1 MDDPN
6 AAENT
11 LLASTIGEFTW
22 PIEIEVGTYDWQQT
36 KKFPF
41 PHLQLTVAPNPDDLS
56 TEECRLLF
64 HLCTIS
70 QNLERTKS
78 ARFTTWAHKMP
89 DFVTLATTHDYTM
102 QSLVALSATHLAST
116 CKSAAMDQIA
126 FAHRG
131 NAFRSLSLAVGTLT
145 QENSDAVLAASAL
158 LSWQSPGWQA
168 WAALMQ
174 GIKTLHTT
182 LQGWKAQSCFP
193 EFLGDNFYELGII
206 PTYRS
211 EVPGHAGLGLLEG
224 SILSLERAMAFAA
237 DSGEQVKSLRQLL
250 DFVQNLRIAPP
261 GPNPQDQFK
270 VLHPLRAWI
279 IWLPVSFFN
288 VTDQS
293 IPTMTTLAHF
303 YAVTLAVQLHLPSP
317 GPAYYPK
324 MRMEAIESLAGEIND
339 LKQTFNPE
347 GISSAVEL
355 MRFPREIATY
365 FRDRLQMAEQAHGT
379 TNVPTGG
386 TMSMADSLALAAT
399 IDFEE
404 SI

>member
-1 MDDPN
+1 
-6 AAENT
+6 
-11 LLASTIGEFTW
+11 
-22 PIEIEVGTYDWQQT
+22 
-36 KKFPF
+36 
-41 PHLQLTVAPNPDDLS
+41 
-56 TEECRLLF
+56 
-64 HLCTIS
+64 
-70 QNLERTKS
+70 
-78 ARFTTWAHKMP
+78 
-89 DFVTLATTHDYTM
+89 
-102 QSLVALSATHLAST
+102 
-116 CKSAAMDQIA
+116 
-126 FAHRG
+126 
-131 NAFRSLSLAVGTLT
+131 
-145 QENSDAVLAASAL
+145 
-158 LSWQSPGWQA
+158 
-168 WAALMQ
+168 
-174 GIKTLHTT
+174 
-182 LQGWKAQSCFP
+182 
-193 EFLGDNFYELGII
+193 
-206 PTYRS
+206 
-211 EVPGHAGLGLLEG
+211 
-224 SILSLERAMAFAA
+224 MAFAA

>member
-1 MDDPN
+1 
-6 AAENT
+6 
-11 LLASTIGEFTW
+11 
-22 PIEIEVGTYDWQQT
+22 
-36 KKFPF
+36 
-41 PHLQLTVAPNPDDLS
+41 
-56 TEECRLLF
+56 
-64 HLCTIS
+64 
-70 QNLERTKS
+70 
-78 ARFTTWAHKMP
+78 
-89 DFVTLATTHDYTM
+89 M

-174 GIKTLHTT
+174 GIKT
-182 LQGWKAQSCFP
+182 SCFP